1 MMVSS
6 KAPRTYKTYASA
18 FNQFKKFA
26 ADIGIDPFRA
36 TTGDVVDYVAWLG
49 RRGTV
54 AATSLQPYLSAINRV
69 YEDCGL
75 NPPGTGPAKGDSI
88 AAVRGG
94 LKAAQKAP
102 RSAPRRGPL
111 PAASALRIARFA
123 CDLSES
129 WGEQALGT
137 AELTD
142 ADATTLRS
150 LRDALAVFVAFA
162 TGSRPSSIVY
172 LDLVIGI
179 SSSDAHGLVINRD
192 YVKGSTDDRDD
203 AKGKVSLTFPLTGI
217 YARVRR
223 ALDVFSS
230 LARRARSRAASSR
243 LPYFFELDDV
253 DTASTALSTWL
264 ANVLRVCDIQ
274 PPAGVVYQPGSLRS
288 GMASACTAIGIPR
301 PRIEF
306 LGGWV
311 PGSSALT
318 THYIDPTMIADA
330 SAYAV
335 FGHLVPALPA
345 AVGAPEAVGGAPPS
359 AD

>member
-1 MMVSS
+1 MRIV
-6 KAPRTYKTYASA
+6 AV
-18 FNQFKKFA
+18 
-26 ADIGIDPFRA
+26 ADTHTFEADLGELPE
-36 TTGDVVDYVAWLG
+36 GDLFIHAGDLL
-49 RRGTV
+49 RGGELEELQGV
-54 AATSLQPYLSAINRV
+54 AAWI
-69 YEDCGL
+69 
-75 NPPGTGPAKGDSI
+75 
-88 AAVRGG
+88 
-94 LKAAQKAP
+94 
-102 RSAPRRGPL
+102 
-111 PAASALRIARFA
+111 
-123 CDLSES
+123 
-129 WGEQALGT
+129 
-137 AELTD
+137 AELPHRHKVII

-253 DTASTALSTWL
+253 DSASTALSTWL
-264 ANVLRVCDIQ
+264 ANILRVCDIQ
-274 PPAGVVYQPGSLRS
+274 PPAGIVYQPGSLRS

-318 THYIDPTMIADA
+318 THYIDPTMVADA